1 MVLRYGD
8 AMVGVLI
15 RDLVWQVN
23 NGSTV
28 SPAVKL
34 EENHDGYAKPNAS
47 RRERKPF
54 IRERKTVAEL
64 EVEAR
69 RRAQA
74 QRKES
79 APVEDVKPDQPEVNS
94 LKIKIVL

>member
-1 MVLRYGD
+1 MTD
-8 AMVGVLI
+8 T
-15 RDLVWQVN
+15 Q
-23 NGSTV
+23 
-28 SPAVKL
+28 
-34 EENHDGYAKPNAS
+34 PNAS
-47 RRERKPF
+47 RWERKPF

-69 RRAQA
+69 ERAQA

-94 LKIKIVL
+94 LKSAVKSSYDAGNTASGGAYRISTDG